1 MKDGISCIDRF
12 VDILECGLMIM
23 CWTILLGRQMLE
35 FCGYIRM
42 WIDDNVLDHIIRETD
57 ARVLWIKL
65 E

>member
-1 MKDGISCIDRF
+1 MRNLVISD
-12 VDILECGLMIM
+12 EG
-23 CWTILLGRQMLE
+23 WNLLHRQI
-35 FCGYIRM
+35 CGYIRM